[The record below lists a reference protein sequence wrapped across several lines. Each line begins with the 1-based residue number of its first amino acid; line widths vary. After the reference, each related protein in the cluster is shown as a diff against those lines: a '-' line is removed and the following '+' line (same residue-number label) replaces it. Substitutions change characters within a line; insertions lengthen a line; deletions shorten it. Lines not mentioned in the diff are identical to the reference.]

1 MRLIAVLC
9 LCLPILGSSENIFN
23 SPLNFDS
30 TITINNESGIISS
43 GDISYRNGDFIYSL
57 NVPSAQ
63 IIASNAQ
70 NIYVQDN
77 DFNQVMIY
85 KNDNSFFLQDLLTNG
100 YQNENF
106 PCPDSCFKIKPDL
119 NSSFKEALISLNDES
134 IEWIRVLDIKD
145 ERILIKFENF
155 KVESS
160 NISYAIPENYEVINN
175 D

>member
-9 LCLPILGSSENIFN
+9 LCLPILGNSENIFN

-30 TITINNESGIISS
+30 TITINNESGLISS
-43 GDISYRNGDFIYSL
+43 GDISYRNGNYIYSL
-57 NVPSAQ
+57 NLPSDQ

-106 PCPDSCFKIKPDL
+106 PCPSSCFKIKPDL
-119 NSSFKEALISLNDES
+119 NSSFKEALISLKDES

>member
-1 MRLIAVLC
+1 MRFIAVLC
-9 LCLPILGSSENIFN
+9 LCLPVYGSSEYIFN
-23 SPLNFDS
+23 SPFNFDS
-30 TITINNESGIISS
+30 TITINNESGIVSS
-43 GDISYRNGDFIYSL
+43 GNISYRNGDFIYSL
-57 NVPSAQ
+57 DIPSNQ
-63 IIASNAQ
+63 IVASNAQ

-106 PCPDSCFKIKPDL
+106 PCPSSCFKIKPDL
-119 NSSFKEALISLNDES
+119 NSSFKEALISLKDES

>member
-9 LCLPILGSSENIFN
+9 LCLPVFGSSENIFN

-43 GDISYRNGDFIYSL
+43 GDITYRNGDFIYSL
-57 NVPSAQ
+57 NVPSDQ
-63 IIASNAQ
+63 IIASNSQ

-85 KNDNSFFLQDLLTNG
+85 KNDNSFFLQDLLTNS

-106 PCPDSCFKIKPDL
+106 PCPSSCFKIKPDL
-119 NSSFKEALISLNDES
+119 NSSFKEALISLKDES

>member
-1 MRLIAVLC
+1 MRAFIC
-9 LCLPILGSSENIFN
+9 LCICFPIYGN
-23 SPLNFDS
+23 STNLFTNPLNFNS
-30 TITINNESGIISS
+30 TIIITNERTVISS
-43 GDISYRNGDFIYSL
+43 GDISYRNGDIVYHIDL
-57 NVPSAQ
+57 PSNQ
-63 IIASNAQ
+63 IIASNKE

-85 KNDNSFFLQDLLTNG
+85 ENDKSFFLQDLLANAYET
-100 YQNENF
+100 ENF

-119 NSSFKEALISLNDES
+119 NSSFKEALISFKDQS
-134 IEWIRVLDIKD
+134 IDWIRVLDIKD

-160 NISYAIPENYEVINN
+160 NITYVIPENYEIINN